1 MDIRLTQLVK
11 ASGWAAKIGPDI
23 LAQVLRHLP
32 KTNDKDLLVGLGS
45 SDDAAVYR
53 MNDDIAIIQTLDF
66 LTPVVDDPYIFGQ
79 IAAANSL
86 SDIYA
91 MGGRPRLAMNIVCF
105 PDCLEPQ
112 VLNRILEGGY
122 DKVTEAGAL
131 LVGGHSVSDDE
142 PKYGLSV
149 IGFVHPNKVITNSD
163 AKSGDVLILTKPLG
177 LGIINT
183 AIKGSIVDDTSY
195 KEAIKIMTTLNK
207 FAIEAIDKVGNINSM
222 TDVTGFGLLGHAF
235 EMAEGSQVSI
245 ILRSNEIPIITKA
258 IDYASMGLIPGGAYS
273 NKKYIGDNVVFN
285 GDVSKA
291 IKDILFDPQTSGGL
305 LISVPRESA
314 ADLMEALKANPTEY
328 AIIGEVVEKEEA
340 YILVE

>member
-1 MDIRLTQLVK
+1 M
-11 ASGWAAKIGPDI
+11 
-23 LAQVLRHLP
+23 RHLP

-91 MGGRPRLAMNIVCF
+91 MGGRPKLAMNIVCF

-163 AKSGDVLILTKPLG
+163 AKPGDVLILTKPLG